1 MCVCVFD
8 ACNPNS
14 RFVSFVCVCVFYVF
28 LSCVDSV
35 HSEVLSRFDVLFSY
49 CDVYLCLCVC
59 EYVFDDCAIGAC
71 VQFRAIEFCSI
82 SHPTNG
88 NYETIDETQL
98 ESQISHA

>member
-1 MCVCVFD
+1 MCVCVCSMHAIPIQDLFHL
-8 ACNPNS
+8 
-14 RFVSFVCVCVFYVF
+14 CVCVFYVF